1 MSVLP
6 VRRLVLPML
15 ALLALAWLVAMVVTG
30 SQPVQRQ
37 LVRFEA
43 RGVLRA
49 EPETVRKVTVGDGG
63 RQAVLVRGADGNWAR
78 EAGGAVD
85 GAAATHLETALKMLR
100 RSGPVREI
108 APEELAGV
116 DTGPFGLDRPVVVAT
131 VWGIGGQPL
140 TVRFGALNPEGFP
153 AIHAHRRRPKG
164 LPDVALHRH
173 RMGRGARRRDG
184 AVKRA
189 GIPAAVIG
197 ALFAVAAAMAHQGG
211 TTGYATVSVDGQS
224 VRFALA
230 LPAEGLGDAAR
241 DLSGLAAT
249 IARQVV
255 VEADGAACSGVP
267 AGTRPPAAG
276 RNSVEVVV
284 LYACTAKIR
293 TLSIRDGT
301 DSLLGPDHHT
311 IADIEWPG
319 GARQVVFEPGQ
330 RQVSVTVASG
340 EETRS
345 NAFVSFV
352 ALGVE
357 HIVGGIDHLLFLLAL
372 LAVVRTVWQTVK
384 IVTAFTL
391 AHSVTLSLA
400 ALGLVEVP
408 SAIVEPLIAASI
420 VWVALE
426 NLFAPQNVG
435 RRWLVAALFGL
446 VHGLGFASALTD
458 LGLSRGAMVQALLG
472 FNIGVEL
479 GQLAFIAVVL
489 PPLVWASRP
498 GRLARLPQAL
508 SVVVALLGAVWLVER
523 VVA

>member
-1 MSVLP
+1 MRWAAV
-6 VRRLVLPML
+6 
-15 ALLALAWLVAMVVTG
+15 LVAMM
-30 SQPVQRQ
+30 
-37 LVRFEA
+37 
-43 RGVLRA
+43 
-49 EPETVRKVTVGDGG
+49 
-63 RQAVLVRGADGNWAR
+63 GATL
-78 EAGGAVD
+78 
-85 GAAATHLETALKMLR
+85 AA
-100 RSGPVREI
+100 P
-108 APEELAGV
+108 
-116 DTGPFGLDRPVVVAT
+116 
-131 VWGIGGQPL
+131 
-140 TVRFGALNPEGFP
+140 
-153 AIHAHRRRPKG
+153 
-164 LPDVALHRH
+164 
-173 RMGRGARRRDG
+173 
-184 AVKRA
+184 
-189 GIPAAVIG
+189 
-197 ALFAVAAAMAHQGG
+197 AMAHQGG
-211 TTGYATVSVDGQS
+211 ATGYATVSVDGQS
-224 VRFALA
+224 VRYALA
-230 LPAEGLGDAAR
+230 LPAEGLGDAGR
-241 DLSGLAAT
+241 DLGALAGA

-255 VEADGAACSGVP
+255 VEADGTACSGVP
-267 AGTRPPAAG
+267 AGTRPPVAG
-276 RNSVEVVV
+276 RDSVEVIVH
-284 LYACTAKIR
+284 YACTAKIR

-301 DSLLGPDHHT
+301 DALFGPDHHT

-319 GARQVVFEPGQ
+319 GARQVMFEPGQ
-330 RQVSVTVASG
+330 RQVNVAVVVAGG

-345 NAFVSFV
+345 TSFVSFV

-458 LGLSRGAMVQALLG
+458 LGLPRGAMVQALLG

-479 GQLAFIAVVL
+479 GQVAFIAVVL
-489 PPLVWASRP
+489 PPLAWASRP
-498 GRLARLPQAL
+498 GRLTRLPQAL
-508 SVVVALLGAVWLVER
+508 SAVVALMGAVWLVER